1 VVRDVDLTGKLGGGL
16 VADQA
21 IVQKL
26 SLRTW
31 NGISWWCC
39 FGSVGV
45 FGNGGRWLRGRGGVC
60 ETGFLGEMCGC
71 GGVL

>member
-1 VVRDVDLTGKLGGGL
+1 
-16 VADQA
+16 
-21 IVQKL
+21 
-26 SLRTW
+26 
-31 NGISWWCC
+31 
-39 FGSVGV
+39 VGV